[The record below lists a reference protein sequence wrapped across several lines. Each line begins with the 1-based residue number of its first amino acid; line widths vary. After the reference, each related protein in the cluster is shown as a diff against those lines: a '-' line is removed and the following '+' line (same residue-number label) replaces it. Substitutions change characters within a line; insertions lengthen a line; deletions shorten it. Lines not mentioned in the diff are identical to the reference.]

1 MQPDSQSLDGDVKVF
16 LANEAGVNSLW
27 TQQQGVINE
36 QEHERERMHASDE
49 AGHESFTAAAVK
61 GFSCD
66 EEI

>member
-1 MQPDSQSLDGDVKVF
+1 MKP
-16 LANEAGVNSLW
+16 EYSLW

-49 AGHESFTAAAVK
+49 GHESFTAAAVK

>member
-1 MQPDSQSLDGDVKVF
+1 M
-16 LANEAGVNSLW
+16 NSLW

-61 GFSCD
+61 GFSSD